1 MHVGDDRSSM
11 LDHRSSPAQPAVAPL
26 GCPRRGTPWSRALA
40 GRVLGLFGWRMLG
53 TLPDAPRFV
62 LIVAPHTSNWDFPL
76 GIFAMFTVGLRLT
89 WLGKHTLFRFPV
101 RALLRWLGGEPVDRG
116 APLGV
121 VGAAIERFRERP
133 QWVLAIAPE
142 GTRRRIAQWKSGFHR
157 VARGAGVPILP
168 VAIDYRRRVIEIGTL
183 FEPTD
188 DAAADTAVL
197 RGRFTADMA
206 RFPGQFATE
215 P

>member
-1 MHVGDDRSSM
+1 ME
-11 LDHRSSPAQPAVAPL
+11 
-26 GCPRRGTPWSRALA
+26 
-40 GRVLGLFGWRMLG
+40 G
-53 TLPDAPRFV
+53 TLPEVPRFV
-62 LIVAPHTSNWDFPL
+62 LIVAPHTSNWDFPI
-76 GIFAMFTVGLRLT
+76 GVFAMFTVGLRLT

-101 RALLRWLGGEPVDRG
+101 RGLLRWLGGEPVDRS

-121 VGAAIERFRERP
+121 VGAAIGRFRERP
-133 QWVLAIAPE
+133 QWVLAITPE

-168 VAIDYRRRVIEIGTL
+168 VAIDYSRRAIVIGTL

-188 DAAADTAVL
+188 DQAADIAAL
-197 RGRFTADMA
+197 RRRFTAVMA
-206 RFPGQFATE
+206 RYPEQFATE

>member
-1 MHVGDDRSSM
+1 
-11 LDHRSSPAQPAVAPL
+11 
-26 GCPRRGTPWSRALA
+26 
-40 GRVLGLFGWRMLG
+40 MLG

-121 VGAAIERFRERP
+121 VGAAIERFRQRP

-168 VAIDYRRRVIEIGTL
+168 VAIDYRRRVIAIGTL

>member
-1 MHVGDDRSSM
+1 MTIGDDRSSM
-11 LDHRSSPAQPAVAPL
+11 IDDRSSPVASPL
-26 GCPRRGTPWSRALA
+26 GCPRRGTAQSRALA
-40 GRVLGLFGWRMLG
+40 GRILGLFGWRMEG

-76 GIFAMFTVGLRLT
+76 GIFAMFTVGLQLT

-101 RALLRWLGGEPVDRG
+101 RRLLRWLGGEPVDRA

-121 VGAAIERFRERP
+121 VGAAIERFRDRP

-142 GTRRRIAQWKSGFHR
+142 GTRRRISQWKTGYHR

-168 VAIDYRRRVIEIGTL
+168 VAIDYSRRVIEIGTL

-188 DAAADTAVL
+188 DAAADTAAL
-197 RGRFTADMA
+197 RRRFTAAMA
-206 RFPGQFATE
+206 RYPEQFATE